1 MKLGLNFK
9 FISYTVFIIVFISL
23 VFSLVFI
30 YQSRNAI
37 LDEFTKRAHSLVNNL
52 ALNAE
57 IPLFLDNKAALYSL
71 AENLLQETDVQSVK
85 ILNHENT
92 ELVNIEKPAKL
103 LPWQKELIVSPVYF
117 SAQKEKELTEPQL
130 FFTDKDGQKNLED
143 QKLGIIEVVFSRESI
158 IKTLNTMRWWIFTSA
173 AFAAIIGGIA
183 GLYFSRTLIL
193 PIQRLAKAAYSIA
206 RGKWDEHLEGAGSDE
221 LGQLT
226 ESFNIM
232 AASLVT
238 KKQELE
244 KTFKE
249 LAQKEK
255 MAEIGKFS
263 MIIAHELKNPLGI
276 IKGSIDILSKP
287 SCKDK
292 MKNTMID
299 YIKDEVKR
307 LNKIIEDFLAFSKP
321 APPNKTPANINKIIE
336 NISNRFVVPEEEKK
350 EIYIR
355 TSLEKLPSVNIDE
368 HQFYHALLNLI
379 NNSINAIEQKGEIFI
394 QTTHIDSNIVIT
406 VEDTGTGIPFEL
418 KDRIFDPFYTTK
430 AKGTGLGLSI
440 VKKIIE
446 NHDGLINLAKTGT
459 GKTAFEIIIPC
470 KQNNRT

>member
-23 VFSLVFI
+23 VFSVVFI

-37 LDEFTKRAHSLVNNL
+37 LQEFTKRAHSLVNNL

-57 IPLFLDNKAALYSL
+57 IPLFLDNKVALYSL

-85 ILNHENT
+85 IFNHENI
-92 ELVNIEKPAKL
+92 ELVSIEKPARL
-103 LPWQKELIVSPVYF
+103 LPWQKEVILTPVYF
-117 SAQKEKELTEPQL
+117 SPKKERELTEPQL
-130 FFTDKDGQKNLED
+130 FFMDNNNQTHPED
-143 QKLGIIEVVFSRESI
+143 QKIGAIKVVFSRESI
-158 IKTLNTMRWWIFTSA
+158 IKTLNIMRWWIFTSA

-232 AASLVT
+232 AASLVS

-276 IKGSIDILSKP
+276 IKGSVDILSKP
-287 SCKDK
+287 SCEDTIKI
-292 MKNTMID
+292 TMIE
-299 YIKDEVKR
+299 YIKDEVRR

-321 APPNKTPANINKIIE
+321 APPNKTPADINRLVE
-336 NISNRFVVPEEEKK
+336 NMSNRFVVPEEEKK
-350 EIYIR
+350 DISIK
-355 TSLEKLPSVNIDE
+355 TSLGKLPMIKIDE
-368 HQFYHALLNLI
+368 HQIYHALLNLV
-379 NNSINAIEQKGEIFI
+379 NNAIHAVEKKGDILI
-394 QTTHIDSNIVIT
+394 QTALIDSNVVIT
-406 VEDTGTGIPFEL
+406 VEDSGTGIPLEL

-430 AKGTGLGLSI
+430 SKGTGLGLSI

-446 NHDGLINLAKTGT
+446 NHDGTIRLSETGSSKTV
-459 GKTAFEIIIPC
+459 FEIVIPC
-470 KQNNRT
+470 SNT